1 MRGTYLLRRALEES
15 TTSRNEQGVP
25 RKDRPLILRRILNVV
40 TDMILRMT
48 RSSNGPDSEVPE
60 LERIIVLEL
69 SGNRQLPPSFG
80 YWGRTMWLAPNPV
93 LLPA

>member
-25 RKDRPLILRRILNVV
+25 RKDRPLILRSILNVV
-40 TDMILRMT
+40 ADMILRMT

-69 SGNRQLPPSFG
+69 SGNRQLPPSLG
-80 YWGRTMWLAPNPV
+80 YWGRTMWFAPNPV